1 MADYSFMKTGF
12 SNVESSSPNKFNDN
26 LFNIL
31 ELFTSNSIK
40 NSARFVEI
48 CKRNGITVKD
58 MKYGI
63 IYEVFEFF
71 KRQSNLEDL
80 KIIEELQNSNDD
92 DEDDD
97 NEDEQEYI
105 LPDDELEEFKKININ
120 DIENQDDKEFVE
132 KLYNYYDNWDT
143 WEPKTPIEKILK
155 KSINKFYIE

>member
-1 MADYSFMKTGF
+1 MEDYSFMKTGF
-12 SNVESSSPNKFNDN
+12 TNVENSNQTNQVNDN

-40 NSARFVEI
+40 NSARFVEL
-48 CKRNGITVKD
+48 CNRNGITAQD

-71 KRQSNLEDL
+71 NRNSNMDDL
-80 KIIEELQNSNDD
+80 KIIEELQNNHDD
-92 DEDDD
+92 SD
-97 NEDEQEYI
+97 DEQEYI

-132 KLYNYYDNWDT
+132 KLYNYYNNWDT

-155 KSINKFYIE
+155 KSINKFYI